1 MSYRGVVMSLA
12 MLAIC
17 MGGLH
22 SYCAIAQ
29 DKAGTDKS
37 SNNDGDNAAKESQP
51 PKTTTISDEQ
61 EKSILAFVS
70 MHDSSLHGL
79 LGNLKTS
86 RPKDYQKA
94 LVDLNRATDRL
105 AQVKRNRP
113 HAYDLEV
120 KKWQAQSKIQVLSAK
135 LTMNPN
141 PETRKQLRLAI
152 AERADLELQVLRA
165 DREFMAKRLKQ
176 LDEQIA
182 VGEASHDNR
191 VQQQFERAT
200 AAARRMRTSKD
211 PESSKKRPAPE
222 SDKPSD
228 SPEKPE
234 KPTDKPTEKPS
245 NPASKREGVRS

>member
-1 MSYRGVVMSLA
+1 MSYRRVVVSLG

-17 MGGLH
+17 MGGLL
-22 SYCAIAQ
+22 SYGACATAQ
-29 DKAGTDKS
+29 EKAGTDKS
-37 SNNDGDNAAKESQP
+37 SNTDGDRASKEAQP
-51 PKTTTISDEQ
+51 PKPKTISDEQ

-70 MHDSSLHGL
+70 KHDSSLHGL

-94 LVDLNRATDRL
+94 LVDLNRL
-105 AQVKRNRP
+105 AQVRRNRP

-120 KKWQAQSKIQVLSAK
+120 KKWQAQSKIQVLAAK

-165 DREFMAKRLKQ
+165 DREFMAKRLEQ

-182 VGEASHDNR
+182 AGEATRDSR
-191 VQQQFERAT
+191 VQQHFERAT

-211 PESSKKRPAPE
+211 PESPKKRPAPE

-234 KPTDKPTEKPS
+234 KPTEKPTEKPS
-245 NPASKREGVRS
+245 NPASKREGARS